1 MPKVFEENKNT
12 CVVCIE
18 KYQNN
23 MGKKST
29 SDSLEEENVN
39 PRSCIYMQF
48 PQWTSEK
55 SSLAIKSSAA
65 FICVA
70 LFIANSYVIFK
81 QFASHN
87 TILAAN
93 YIVEDTLKFPT
104 LIICNASAYKNPEFP
119 DFRLGSYLNNTIA
132 LSDFL
137 IAITQPDKN
146 KEAGCMENEV
156 ILYNN
161 TYSSNNITVEAI
173 RSYYRGNC
181 FKVEYIKKVILISE
195 YHLHP

>member
-1 MPKVFEENKNT
+1 MA
-12 CVVCIE
+12 E
-18 KYQNN
+18 K
-23 MGKKST
+23 KT
-29 SDSLEEENVN
+29 SDSAEDENVN
-39 PRSCIYMQF
+39 PRFYNRIKF
-48 PQWTSEK
+48 PKSTSEK
-55 SSLAIKSSAA
+55 SSLAIKSCAA
-65 FICVA
+65 LICVA

-87 TILAAN
+87 TILAAK
-93 YIVEDTLKFPT
+93 YIEEETLRFPT

-146 KEAGCMENEV
+146 KEAGCMENEA

-181 FKVEYIKKVILISE
+181 FKVEYIKKVMLISE